1 MRVHYI
7 KLETKPPKAE
17 SRSTVGGRPIVSG
30 DQSWPH
36 CKLCKQRMVFFFQL
50 DIDKE
55 SDLPLKPGSHLLV
68 FMCATHNDM
77 PSSLLEPGER
87 NLPKDYWTRDF
98 GHYRIILNKSPRN
111 ETRLEEEGLL
121 KPIGVK
127 YISHE
132 EDIEWDGL
140 IERGTLGFKLGG
152 VAYWEADSEAPI
164 CSCGAEMVF
173 TCQVPPRFVFP
184 KTPEAPVQPDPVQ
197 EDGYAL
203 FTGRAVYIF
212 ACKDQCTPFSMYAV
226 TQESREETR
235 RTQSA

>member
-17 SRSTVGGRPIVSG
+17 SRVTVGGRPIVAG
-30 DQSWPH
+30 DQSWPF
-36 CKLCKQRMVFFFQL
+36 CKLCKQRMIFFFQL

-68 FMCATHNDM
+68 FMCPVHNDM

-87 NLPKDYWTRDF
+87 DLPKDYWSRDF
-98 GHYRIILNKSPRN
+98 GHYQIILNKSPRN

-121 KPIGVK
+121 KPVGVK

-132 EDIEWDGL
+132 EDIEWDGFM
-140 IERGTLGFKLGG
+140 ERGTLGFKLGG
-152 VAYWEADSEAPI
+152 VPYWEGGSEAPV

-173 TCQVPPRFVFP
+173 TCQVPPRFLFP
-184 KTPEAPVQPDPVQ
+184 KRDAAPIQPDAIKD
-197 EDGYAL
+197 DGYAL

-212 ACKDQCTPFSMYAV
+212 ACKDQCTPYSVYAV
-226 TQESREETR
+226 TQDPNEEQRAT
-235 RTQSA
+235 A